1 MDNYGVKLRKPEE
14 LPDFDQPVDMD
25 NYGVK
30 LRKPEELPDFDQP
43 VVTMFAK
50 ANTLRQVGC
59 RSSEASRLR
68 PHGKPPQC
76 FS

>member
-1 MDNYGVKLRKPEE
+1 MSRVTFSSNLTVDHAVSLPEFQNNYGQTADGTSSWGDKGNLT
-14 LPDFDQPVDMD
+14 
-25 NYGVK
+25 
-30 LRKPEELPDFDQP
+30 
-43 VVTMFAK
+43 VTMFAK

-68 PHGKPPQC
+68 PHGKPPRC

>member
-1 MDNYGVKLRKPEE
+1 
-14 LPDFDQPVDMD
+14 MD

-68 PHGKPPQC
+68 PHGKPPRC